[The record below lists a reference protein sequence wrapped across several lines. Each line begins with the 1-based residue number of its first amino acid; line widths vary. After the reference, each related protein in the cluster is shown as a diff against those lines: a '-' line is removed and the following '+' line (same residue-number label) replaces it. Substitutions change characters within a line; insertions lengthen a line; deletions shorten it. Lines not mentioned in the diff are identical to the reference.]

1 MVESNEPFWH
11 LIKQDD
17 MLVGQMIVSDG
28 SSTLLNYLERSNSMS
43 SGMSW
48 PKLTLVMWGGAKK
61 HNQIN
66 VIIVMINSLPLSW
79 RVKMYVDLFNQI

>member
-43 SGMSW
+43 SGMS
-48 PKLTLVMWGGAKK
+48 
-61 HNQIN
+61 
-66 VIIVMINSLPLSW
+66 
-79 RVKMYVDLFNQI
+79 